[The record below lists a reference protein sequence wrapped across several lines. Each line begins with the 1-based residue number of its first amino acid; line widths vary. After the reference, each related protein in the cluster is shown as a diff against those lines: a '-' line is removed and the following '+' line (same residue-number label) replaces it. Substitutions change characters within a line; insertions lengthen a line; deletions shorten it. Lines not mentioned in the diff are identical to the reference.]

1 MVDLVSHMTPFDPT
15 QQNTYGTGLFL
26 MMVTGDEPVTS
37 THGLLT
43 TIGYQING
51 KTTYALEGSVA
62 HSGSTIQWLRDQL
75 QIISKA
81 SESETL
87 AKPQNDGLYF
97 VPAFAGLFA
106 PYWRPDARACIVGMT
121 SSHDK
126 GHVCRATLEAIAYQT
141 KDVFDAIEK
150 DSNVSLKSLRV
161 DGGGTANNL
170 LMQFQADIINV
181 PVEFPAV
188 LETTAMGAAFA
199 AGLAV
204 GVWKD
209 LDEIKSLWSLAKTF
223 EPKMSKQV
231 RLENIKGWEKAVSK
245 SLGWVEESDPRK
257 SLVRLESA
265 IVESDYQ
272 DAYSEDGDYDKA
284 IELLERKRASRR
296 RFALNLLGQAI
307 MTAAAVGF
315 GYWLGETRPGM
326 RFKLPK
332 SLMQK

>member
-1 MVDLVSHMTPFDPT
+1 
-15 QQNTYGTGLFL
+15 
-26 MMVTGDEPVTS
+26 MMVTGDQPVTS

-43 TIGYQING
+43 TIAYQING

-75 QIISKA
+75 QIITQA
-81 SESETL
+81 SESESL
-87 AKPQNDGLYF
+87 AKSQNDGMYF

-161 DGGGTANNL
+161 DGGGTSNNL

-181 PVEFPAV
+181 PVECPVV

-204 GVWKD
+204 GIWKD
-209 LDEIKSLWSLAKTF
+209 LDELKSLWSVAKTF
-223 EPKMSKQV
+223 QPNMSEQV
-231 RLENIKGWEKAVSK
+231 RQENLRGWEKAVSK
-245 SLGWVEESDPRK
+245 SLGWVSESVPSI
-257 SLVRLESA
+257 SLNRLESG
-265 IVESDYQ
+265 IVESEYE
-272 DAYSEDGDYDKA
+272 DAYSDKEEMEKAVELADKNKTNHRRAAWYIVSQVLLTATA
-284 IELLERKRASRR
+284 IGVGYLLGERKPG
-296 RFALNLLGQAI
+296 LLG
-307 MTAAAVGF
+307 
-315 GYWLGETRPGM
+315 
-326 RFKLPK
+326 RFKLSMRK
-332 SLMQK
+332 